1 MRPPASSK
9 DTKGAPVPAAERPV
23 ARVAVDSPL
32 PHLDRPFDYLVPAS
46 MHETAEPGVRVRVR
60 FAGKLVDGFLLER
73 VDASEHEGKLTPL
86 ERVVSAERVLT
97 PEIAGLA
104 RAVADRYAGTLSD
117 VLRLAIPPRHA
128 KAESEVPKSDPPTAG
143 SADALSGGKSDM
155 SAEAVSDRP
164 EAGTP
169 DRPEPGVPD
178 RSEPVPDRPEPGVSP
193 GSSVPSGFPS
203 STAPP
208 DPAASSEAARQGNAD
223 AVPEVPVPGAAS
235 TGPTGNVPGEV
246 SRESGSPRV
255 GEVSREPGSEA
266 AHTDAPESGAGGAD
280 GRAVSLADS
289 LADSPVGQAGDPAL
303 GVPVDPAVPPVGRA
317 VSPAGRPAVAGGEG
331 ARPGEQ
337 VVRLAVPVMTPGG
350 QTVRPDGRGA
360 QPGVDVPPGGQEAQ
374 TPGETSRKAAPG
386 TRPDARRGRADA
398 RAKGAEKAAAVTA
411 GQDGSAWDAYPTGPS
426 FLDALRNGRTP
437 RAVWSALPGARGWA
451 GAMAEAVRATLD
463 GGKGAVVVVPD
474 GKDVALADGEFA
486 RVLGPGR
493 HVALT
498 ADLGPAE
505 RYRRWLKVLRGQV
518 RAVVGTRAA
527 MFAPVAEIGLVAIWD
542 DGDDLHAER
551 LAPYPHA
558 REVLGLRAHRTGAA
572 MLIGGYARTAEATQL
587 IAGRWAR
594 PIVAARTT
602 VRSLAP
608 RVHPAG
614 EDAELAK
621 DQAARQ
627 ARLPSIAWR
636 ALRQGLESGGPVLV
650 QVPRRGYLP
659 ALACQHCR
667 APARCVLPPTRTA
680 AHIGDESRPGGP
692 ASPPSGRGAIEV
704 APLSGRSAGEAIPLT
719 GWGGGEAVRP
729 TGRGDT
735 GPGRSAAEAAPVAG
749 APSGPS
755 GQFGPS
761 EPPGQFGGSGPLCHG
776 PLALRGGHTAPYCRW
791 CGRVDAGWRCPAC
804 GSPRLRAVVTGA
816 RRTAE
821 ELGRAFPSVQVRT
834 SGRDGVL
841 ATVPGT
847 RALVVATP
855 GAEPV
860 AEGGYAAAVL
870 LDGWALLGRADLRA
884 GEEAVRRWMNAA
896 ALLRPAAELVVLGD
910 AALPAVQALL
920 RWDPITHA
928 ERELGDRA
936 ELGFPPAVRMATL
949 TGAASAVRQMLDELR
964 LPPEAQ
970 VLGPVPVDEQGQ
982 ERAMIRVRRGGG
994 AALSAAL
1001 KGATG
1006 VRAARKTPDVVR
1018 VSVDPLDLI

>member
-1 MRPPASSK
+1 MTDSDDALLPLDAVRPPASSK
-9 DTKGAPVPAAERPV
+9 DTKGAPAPAPERPV
-23 ARVAVDSPL
+23 ARVVVDSPL
-32 PHLDRPFDYLVPAS
+32 PHLDRPFDYLVPDS

-60 FAGKLVDGFLLER
+60 FAGKLVDGFVLER
-73 VDASEHEGKLTPL
+73 ADESDHDGKLMPL
-86 ERVVSAERVLT
+86 ERVVSPERVLT

-104 RAVADRYAGTLSD
+104 RAVADRYAGTLTD
-117 VLRLAIPPRHA
+117 VLRLAVPPRHA
-128 KAESEVPKSDPPTAG
+128 KAEAEEPAKQDLPPT
-143 SADALSGGKSDM
+143 
-155 SAEAVSDRP
+155 
-164 EAGTP
+164 
-169 DRPEPGVPD
+169 EP
-178 RSEPVPDRPEPGVSP
+178 
-193 GSSVPSGFPS
+193 
-203 STAPP
+203 
-208 DPAASSEAARQGNAD
+208 
-223 AVPEVPVPGAAS
+223 
-235 TGPTGNVPGEV
+235 
-246 SRESGSPRV
+246 SRTE
-255 GEVSREPGSEA
+255 
-266 AHTDAPESGAGGAD
+266 
-280 GRAVSLADS
+280 
-289 LADSPVGQAGDPAL
+289 
-303 GVPVDPAVPPVGRA
+303 
-317 VSPAGRPAVAGGEG
+317 
-331 ARPGEQ
+331 
-337 VVRLAVPVMTPGG
+337 
-350 QTVRPDGRGA
+350 
-360 QPGVDVPPGGQEAQ
+360 
-374 TPGETSRKAAPG
+374 
-386 TRPDARRGRADA
+386 
-398 RAKGAEKAAAVTA
+398 
-411 GQDGSAWDAYPTGPS
+411 SAWDAYPTGPS
-426 FLDALRNGRTP
+426 FLGALRDGRAP

-451 GAMAEAVRATLD
+451 GATAEAVRATLD
-463 GGKGAVVVVPD
+463 GGRGAVVVVPD

-527 MFAPVAEIGLVAIWD
+527 MFAPVADLGLVAIWD

-587 IAGRWAR
+587 VASGWAR

-602 VRSLAP
+602 IRGLAP
-608 RVHPAG
+608 RVRPAG

-627 ARLPSIAWR
+627 ARLPSLAWR
-636 ALRQGLESGGPVLV
+636 ALRHGLESGPVLV

-659 ALACQHCR
+659 ALACRHCR
-667 APARCVLPPTRTA
+667 TPARCALPPTRRAALPPDPDGGTA
-680 AHIGDESRPGGP
+680 FPIQE
-692 ASPPSGRGAIEV
+692 
-704 APLSGRSAGEAIPLT
+704 AP
-719 GWGGGEAVRP
+719 
-729 TGRGDT
+729 
-735 GPGRSAAEAAPVAG
+735 AEAG
-749 APSGPS
+749 H
-755 GQFGPS
+755 
-761 EPPGQFGGSGPLCHG
+761 LCHG
-776 PLALRGGHTAPYCRW
+776 PLALRGGHAAPYCRW
-791 CGRVDAGWRCPAC
+791 CGRVDADWRCASC

-841 ATVPGT
+841 ATVPAA

-920 RWDPITHA
+920 RWDPVTHA

-949 TGAASAVRQMLDELR
+949 TGVASAVRQMLEEVR
-964 LPPEAQ
+964 LPPDAE
-970 VLGPVPVDEQGQ
+970 VLGPVPVDEAGQ
-982 ERAMIRVRRGGG
+982 ERAMIRVRRSGG
-994 AALSAAL
+994 AALAAAL
-1001 KGATG
+1001 KGASG
-1006 VRAARKTPDVVR
+1006 VRAARKTPDVVK